1 LTQQINLFNPAF
13 RRQRVR
19 PSMSHVIAGVV
30 IAVAALA
37 ALQFHFERQVKG
49 LNEELLSAQA
59 LLKTR
64 QTYVAQLQAAGEA
77 AKGKSVVDAE
87 ISKLETELKAAR
99 ETMEALKGGA
109 LGSQQGFSEYMR
121 AFSRQS
127 LNGLWLTGF
136 AIAGAG
142 DISIQGRVTNADL
155 IPSYIERLRREKVL
169 QGRSFATF
177 DVHQVKA
184 EPVETAKGKDERK
197 IARYLEFTLTTM
209 EPGADAVAAIPK
221 AGSTQ

>member
-1 LTQQINLFNPAF
+1 MIQQINLFNPAF
-13 RRQRVR
+13 RRQQVR
-19 PSMSHVIAGVV
+19 PSISHVIASVV

-37 ALQFHFERQVKG
+37 AIQFHLERQVTA
-49 LNEELLSAQA
+49 LNEDLRSAEA
-59 LLKTR
+59 VLKTR
-64 QTYVAQLQAAGEA
+64 QTYAAQMNAAAEA
-77 AKGKSVVDAE
+77 GKGKSALDAE
-87 ISKLETELKAAR
+87 VSKLETDLKTAR
-99 ETMEALKGGA
+99 ETMDALKGGA

-177 DVHQVKA
+177 DVHQAKA
-184 EPVETAKGKDERK
+184 GPAEAAKSKDEKK

-209 EPGADAVAAIPK
+209 EPGADAMAAIPK
-221 AGSTQ
+221 AGSMQ